1 MPTAFLAFG
10 VVFLAEFGD
19 KTEIVTLALVA
30 RYGAL
35 PVLLGVS
42 LATCLISAVSVIVGG
57 FLHAAIPTRPTA
69 IAAGLLFVALAVWTL
84 SRDDTL
90 LEDPE
95 HSERSMGG
103 AVAVTA
109 ATFLLTEFGDKTML
123 ATITLAARGELLAVW
138 LGATIGVI
146 AADGI
151 AIAVGQSLRNRV
163 SPRLIRLGSGI
174 AFGGVGVILLVEG
187 LFR

>member
-1 MPTAFLAFG
+1 MSTAFLAFG

-42 LATCLISAVSVIVGG
+42 LATCLISAASVLVGG
-57 FLHAAIPTRPTA
+57 FLHTAIPNRPTA
-69 IAAGLLFVALAVWTL
+69 IAAGLVFLVFAAWTLRRDDVALEGAKH
-84 SRDDTL
+84 
-90 LEDPE
+90 P
-95 HSERSMGG
+95 ERSLGG

-123 ATITLAARGELLAVW
+123 ATVTLAARGELLEVW
-138 LGATIGVI
+138 LGATLGVI

-151 AIAVGQSLRNRV
+151 AIAIGQSLRDRI
-163 SPRLIRLGSGI
+163 SPRLMRVGSGI
-174 AFGGVGVILLVEG
+174 AFGGVGTILLAEG
-187 LFR
+187 LLH